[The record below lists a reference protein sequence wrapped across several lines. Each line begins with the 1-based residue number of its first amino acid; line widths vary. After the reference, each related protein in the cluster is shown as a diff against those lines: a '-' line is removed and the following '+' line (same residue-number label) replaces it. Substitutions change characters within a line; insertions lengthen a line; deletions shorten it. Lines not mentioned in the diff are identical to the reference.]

1 MATAFPDAPAWP
13 GEAPDNPRAVI
24 GGNLP
29 PLEERIPLEFKA
41 ALLAERPDFLTL
53 VDNAIGKVDP
63 DPEVPADFGA
73 VSRVVVTNDE
83 QLGKAG
89 NLVKI
94 IRAAIQHVEGV
105 HVAVKAPYL
114 LGGRLVDAEKN
125 ALFGRLSAAKVKVE
139 GIANVYLAKKAA
151 DEKAERDRIETQQRE
166 AAAAAAAAEAKR
178 IAAAQEA
185 ARAIEEA
192 ETKEERDIAIEQA
205 AKASEE
211 AAEAV
216 AAAALAPAAA
226 KPTGLVRSDEGAA
239 VSATT
244 DWDCRVDDY
253 LKAFKAV
260 GKDDPKVRE
269 AIDAAAKRKV
279 KATKGVSE
287 IPGVT
292 KWPVTKGRFS

>member
-1 MATAFPDAPAWP
+1 
-13 GEAPDNPRAVI
+13 VI

-29 PLEERIPLEFKA
+29 PLEERIPLEFKE

-63 DPEVPADFGA
+63 DPENPADLGA
-73 VSRVVVTNDE
+73 VARVVVTNDE

-151 DEKAERDRIETQQRE
+151 DEKAERDRIEAEQR
-166 AAAAAAAAEAKR
+166 AAAALAAQAERDRVAAEQAAAKAV
-178 IAAAQEA
+178 
-185 ARAIEEA
+185 EEA
-192 ETKEERDIAIEQA
+192 TNKEERDA
-205 AKASEE
+205 ALDR
-211 AAEAV
+211 AAEAREIAAQAT
-216 AAAALAPAAA
+216 AAAALAPAATM
-226 KPTGLVRSDEGAA
+226 KSEPVRSDEGAA
-239 VSATT
+239 VSAST

-253 LKAFKAV
+253 PKAFKAV
-260 GKDDPKVRE
+260 KDDPKVRE
-269 AIDAAAKRKV
+269 AIDAAIKRKV